1 VGRDAVTGLVVLAT
15 SLFLFWAT
23 LGLQRHPLVPVGP
36 EFYPRLVLGATAFLA
51 LLLVVSD
58 VIAHRRARV
67 TTATAVSPVTK
78 ANYALVVIAFA
89 IFAIYVIALP
99 YLGFRLATFAFLI
112 ALPLAFEPS
121 RGARRRWI
129 VVFIVALV
137 ATVLTYL
144 IFNNYLHVLLPRGRW
159 TGF

>member
-1 VGRDAVTGLVVLAT
+1 MGRDAITGLVVLAT

-23 LGLQRHPLVPVGP
+23 LGLERHPLVPVGP
-36 EFYPRLVLGATAFLA
+36 EFYPQLVLGTTAFLA
-51 LLLVVSD
+51 LLLVVFG
-58 VIAHRRARV
+58 VIAHRRAP
-67 TTATAVSPVTK
+67 AQAVPKTR
-78 ANYALVVIAFA
+78 ANYTLVVVAFT

-112 ALPLAFEPS
+112 AMPLAFEPP

-129 VVFIVALV
+129 VVFVVALV
-137 ATVLTYL
+137 AIVVIYL
-144 IFNNYLHVLLPRGRW
+144 AFESYLQVLLPRGRW

>member
-1 VGRDAVTGLVVLAT
+1 MGRDAITGLVVLAT

-23 LGLQRHPLVPVGP
+23 FGLERHPLVPVGP

-58 VIAHRRARV
+58 VVAHRRAQV
-67 TTATAVSPVTK
+67 APAAPTAR
-78 ANYALVVIAFA
+78 ANYTLVVIAFA

-99 YLGFRLATFAFLI
+99 YLGFRVATFAFLV
-112 ALPLAFEPS
+112 AMPLALQPA
-121 RGARRRWI
+121 RGVRRRWI
-129 VVFIVALV
+129 VVFVIALV
-137 ATVLTYL
+137 ATIVIYL
-144 IFNNYLHVLLPRGRW
+144 AFDSYLQVLLPRGRW

>member
-1 VGRDAVTGLVVLAT
+1 MGRDAITGLVIFAT

-23 LGLQRHPLVPVGP
+23 LGLKRHPLVPVGP

-67 TTATAVSPVTK
+67 ATPPPVSTVR
-78 ANYALVVIAFA
+78 ANYTLVVIAFA

-99 YLGFRLATFAFLI
+99 YLGFRLTTLAFLI
-112 ALPLAFEPS
+112 AMPLAFEPPRGALLVAQVCHADRRGRS
-121 RGARRRWI
+121 TALAGGARRRQC
-129 VVFIVALV
+129 
-137 ATVLTYL
+137 
-144 IFNNYLHVLLPRGRW
+144 PR
-159 TGF
+159 

>member
-1 VGRDAVTGLVVLAT
+1 MGRDAVTGLVVLAT

-23 LGLQRHPLVPVGP
+23 LGLKRHPLVPVGP
-36 EFYPRLVLGATAFLA
+36 EFYPRLVLGVTAFLA

-67 TTATAVSPVTK
+67 ATAPPVSTAR
-78 ANYALVVIAFA
+78 ANYMLVVIAFA

-99 YLGFRLATFAFLI
+99 YLGFRVATFAFLV
-112 ALPLAFEPS
+112 AMPLALQPP

-129 VVFIVALV
+129 VVFAVALV
-137 ATVLTYL
+137 ATVVIYL
-144 IFNNYLHVLLPRGRW
+144 AFESYLQVLLPRGRW

>member
-58 VIAHRRARV
+58 VIARRRTRV
-67 TTATAVSPVTK
+67 TTATAVSTVKP
-78 ANYALVVIAFA
+78 NYALVVIAYA

-99 YLGFRLATFAFLI
+99 YFGFRFATFMFLI
-112 ALPLAFEPS
+112 VMPLAFERP
-121 RGARRRWI
+121 RGAHRRWMI
-129 VVFIVALV
+129 VFVVALV
-137 ATVLTYL
+137 ATVVTYL

-159 TGF
+159 TGL

>member
-1 VGRDAVTGLVVLAT
+1 MGRDAVTGLVVLAA

-23 LGLQRHPLVPVGP
+23 LGLERNPLVPVGP
-36 EFYPRLVLGATAFLA
+36 AFYPRLVLGATAFLA
-51 LLLVVSD
+51 LVLLVSD
-58 VIAHRRARV
+58 AIAHRRRRV
-67 TTATAVSPVTK
+67 KSATAASPAK
-78 ANYALVVIAFA
+78 ANYALVLIAFA

-99 YLGFRLATFAFLI
+99 YLGFRVATFAFLI
-112 ALPLAFEPS
+112 ALPLALEPP

-129 VVFIVALV
+129 VVLIVALA

>member
-1 VGRDAVTGLVVLAT
+1 MGRDAITGLVIFAT

-36 EFYPRLVLGATAFLA
+36 EFYPQLVLGATGFLA
-51 LLLVVSD
+51 LLLVLSD
-58 VIAHRRARV
+58 VIARRRPSAAIPAAR
-67 TTATAVSPVTK
+67 
-78 ANYALVVIAFA
+78 ANYKLVVVAFA

-99 YLGFRLATFAFLI
+99 YLGFRLATFAFLL
-112 ALPLAFEPS
+112 AMPLALEPA

-129 VVFIVALV
+129 VVFVVAV
-137 ATVLTYL
+137 GGTVVIYL
-144 IFNNYLHVLLPRGRW
+144 AFESYLQVLLPRGRW

>member
-1 VGRDAVTGLVVLAT
+1 MGRDAITGLVVFAT

-23 LGLQRHPLVPVGP
+23 LGLERHPLVPVGP
-36 EFYPRLVLGATAFLA
+36 EFYPQLVLGTTAFLA
-51 LLLVVSD
+51 LLLVVFG
-58 VIAHRRARV
+58 VITHRRAP
-67 TTATAVSPVTK
+67 APAVPK
-78 ANYALVVIAFA
+78 ANANYTLVVVAFA

-112 ALPLAFEPS
+112 AMPLAFEPP

-129 VVFIVALV
+129 VVFLVALS
-137 ATVLTYL
+137 ATLVIYL
-144 IFNNYLHVLLPRGRW
+144 AFDSYLQVLLPRGRW